1 MKENN
6 EKEKT
11 EKDKKKES
19 GIITRESVGA
29 VGALFSALAFFI
41 LCTRSL
47 IFGGIGIAVNSFLLG
62 LFGYLAYP
70 ILAAA
75 IYLSVTSFIGKR
87 FVRNRKAAAMI
98 VAALSA

>member
-41 LCTRSL
+41 LCTR
-47 IFGGIGIAVNSFLLG
+47 
-62 LFGYLAYP
+62 
-70 ILAAA
+70 
-75 IYLSVTSFIGKR
+75 
-87 FVRNRKAAAMI
+87 
-98 VAALSA
+98 